1 MKGSS
6 RMKIYSAI
14 PEESWVTEEEQIHG
28 KKDRTFEE
36 NANCSQKSQ
45 NRSPSHYPRTA
56 TKKNRVPSRSACLGD
71 GRNGGQVIKKTFS
84 ELTVVCDLICDLL
97 LPFDESDKGVV
108 VLPMTV
114 VNVVAGEAVSVEG
127 EVDR

>member
-1 MKGSS
+1 M
-6 RMKIYSAI
+6 
-14 PEESWVTEEEQIHG
+14 QIARRNR
-28 KKDRTFEE
+28 RTLFLTLPP
-36 NANCSQKSQ
+36 NSN
-45 NRSPSHYPRTA
+45 T
-56 TKKNRVPSRSACLGD
+56 KNRVPSRSACLGD

-97 LPFDESDKGVV
+97 LLLLPFDESDKGVV

-114 VNVVAGEAVSVEG
+114 VNVVAGEVVSVEG